1 MDASKLLTEGNA
13 RRRRNS
19 ATAPRTPGG
28 ASSIRQ
34 RCVTV
39 TSRQSRNN
47 NVAPGHTCSRPHLD
61 TPRPMGKPLAAA
73 HEQLELLL
81 TRIERGSDDTS
92 QLGQRRRGNKPPAR
106 AVRRQMALPP
116 PVPNA
121 TPLSSARY
129 KQKELQPSE
138 CSQQQQ
144 QEQQQQQQQV
154 VPLAHNP
161 QLLLPAQ
168 RRALLELL
176 SHTEQ
181 PHDQHI
187 VHMLTTGHGHGDVDV
202 DVDANGDVAG
212 DPSRNAMRLT
222 LQMLPLA
229 LKPGNSPYCKRFWA
243 GHRYLKERQKLH
255 QQLEPNDMRYKEV
268 KILRSSKGKF
278 FLSQT
283 LEEELK
289 DEKQVLD
296 FIDSQLYQ
304 SQQKALTPEQRER
317 QQQAL
322 DERAELDRQK
332 QQVSEWRRRHQQHEL
347 KRAKIEANKLLA
359 KQMREKPVQRQLQV
373 IPEEVHM
380 DGEETPR
387 PSAGQLA
394 MPEELKQLYLQR
406 QQFQQQC
413 QQSNLYNNPNCAA
426 PWKLFANIASNLSAQ
441 LTSQADD
448 ELHRSIANYLKDF
461 VATEARFGNQSEG

>member
-13 RRRRNS
+13 RRRRSS

-39 TSRQSRNN
+39 ASRQNRDNNN
-47 NVAPGHTCSRPHLD
+47 NVTPGHTCTRPHLD

-81 TRIERGSDDTS
+81 TRIERDSDDTS
-92 QLGQRRRGNKPPAR
+92 QLGGQRRRKPPAR

-144 QEQQQQQQQV
+144 QQQQQV

-187 VHMLTTGHGHGDVDV
+187 IQMLTTTGHGDGDVDV
-202 DVDANGDVAG
+202 DVAG
-212 DPSRNAMRLT
+212 DPSRDAMRLT

-229 LKPGNSPYCKRFWA
+229 LKPGDSPYCKRFWA

-255 QQLEPNDMRYKEV
+255 QQLGPNDMRYKEV
-268 KILRSSKGKF
+268 KILRSSNGKF

-359 KQMREKPVQRQLQV
+359 KQMRQKPVQRQLQV
-373 IPEEVHM
+373 IPEEAHLD

-387 PSAGQLA
+387 PTAGQLA

-426 PWKLFANIASNLSAQ
+426 PWKLFANVASNLSAQ

-448 ELHRSIANYLKDF
+448 ELHRSIASYLKDF